1 MNAVK
6 FVNAGLGE
14 GWGQGIVR
22 VFGMDMSTLILKMDN
37 QQGFTVWHM
46 ELFSLL
52 CGSLDGRR
60 VCG

>member
-1 MNAVK
+1 VNAVK

-37 QQGFTVWHM
+37 QQGFTV
-46 ELFSLL
+46 
-52 CGSLDGRR
+52 
-60 VCG
+60 